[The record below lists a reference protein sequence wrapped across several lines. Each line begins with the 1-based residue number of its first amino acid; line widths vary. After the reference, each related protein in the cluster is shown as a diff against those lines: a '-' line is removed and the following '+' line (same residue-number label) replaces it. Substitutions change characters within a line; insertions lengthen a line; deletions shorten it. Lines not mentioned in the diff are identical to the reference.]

1 MKTRTI
7 AITSILVVGALGA
20 ILLNMDYSNIDNPK
34 PGEVSG
40 QERLLSPQAFAEV
53 LATDQ
58 DRTLVD
64 VRTPAEYAAGHIAGA
79 SNIDFYEAD
88 FLEQFQS
95 FDQDQPLA
103 IYCRS
108 GSRSGQ
114 ALQALQ
120 AAGFSDVV
128 DLSGGIMA
136 WENAGGEVE

>member
-1 MKTRTI
+1 MKTNAIVAAVMLAVGVLGVMVIRMNSVTPPSSPNNERGTI
-7 AITSILVVGALGA
+7 QSSLT
-20 ILLNMDYSNIDNPK
+20 
-34 PGEVSG
+34 
-40 QERLLSPQAFAEV
+40 PQAFAEV
-53 LATDQ
+53 LITDQ

-88 FLEQFQS
+88 FLEQFQD

-108 GSRSGQ
+108 GGRSGQ

-136 WENAGGEVE
+136 WENAGQEVE